1 MCNELQ
7 RRGLEARDFQKET
20 VGLVGGNGFVG
31 SAIPDC
37 LLHQGIT
44 PRVLCGPLES
54 PRSLPDG
61 VSSTECDLTDAG
73 CLASWISGLRV
84 VIHAAGPPS
93 VKRSF
98 EMADEYVRV
107 HVGGTTSLLRACR
120 MAKVRRLIYISSAEV
135 YGRPEIS
142 PVPENHRLQARSPY
156 AAAKIGAEKM
166 IEAHVQS
173 FDLDAIILRPFSIY
187 GPHFHTE
194 SLLSRIVSTAKEGWV
209 RVRDLRPVRD
219 YCFLRDLATAVFQ
232 ACCLQEGKLRAIN
245 IGSGKG
251 TSVADFAKLAVR
263 ALGLDVPIMAD
274 RVDPR
279 PGESEIFELVADITA
294 AHEILGWHP
303 EIDLAAGLRLALS
316 TDPVNR

>member
-1 MCNELQ
+1 MLNELQ
-7 RRGLEARDFQKET
+7 PRGLEANGLQKET
-20 VGLVGGNGFVG
+20 VGLVGANGFVG
-31 SAIPDC
+31 SAILDC
-37 LLHQGIT
+37 LLHRGIT

-61 VSSTECDLTDAG
+61 IWSTECDLTDAG
-73 CLASWISGLRV
+73 CLASWTSGLRV

-93 VKRSF
+93 VMRSF

-120 MAKVRRLIYISSAEV
+120 MAKVGRLVYISSAEV
-135 YGRPEIS
+135 YGRPELN

-166 IEAHVQS
+166 IEAYVQS

-187 GPHFHTE
+187 GPHFHPD
-194 SLLSRIVSTAKEGWV
+194 SLLARIVSTAKEGCV

-219 YCFLRDLATAVFQ
+219 YCFLGDLATAVFQ
-232 ACCLQEGKLRAIN
+232 ACCLKGDELRAIN
-245 IGSGKG
+245 IGSGTG

-263 ALGLDVPIMAD
+263 ALGLEVPIVAD
-274 RVDPR
+274 RVDR

-294 AHEILGWHP
+294 AHEVLGWHP
-303 EIDLAAGLRLALS
+303 ETDLAAGLRLTLS
-316 TDPVNR
+316 SDPGNR